1 MDVLQYVRTFL
12 GHSVPLWQVLA
23 VVLPTYIYLV
33 SNKGNKKYVTP
44 SKHNE
49 KVHTDKNQEKANV
62 MSKTTEITRNDK
74 LDEHDDDSDDD
85 YNDDDEDMV
94 LNHPVRN
101 DYSVLKFNP
110 DIQCKM
116 LLCVNMELSMDK
128 GKIAAQC
135 GHGTLG
141 AYLLA
146 KKYCN
151 SAVQIW
157 YNFGY
162 EKIIN

>member
-1 MDVLQYVRTFL
+1 MDVLRNLLKYP
-12 GHSVPLWQVLA
+12 VPLWQVL
-23 VVLPTYIYLV
+23 LV
-33 SNKGNKKYVTP
+33 AIPMYMLFTRDNKKNVSVSKVDVHGNADENVEKTITKSNICYVT
-44 SKHNE
+44 SSIKIKE
-49 KVHTDKNQEKANV
+49 
-62 MSKTTEITRNDK
+62 
-74 LDEHDDDSDDD
+74 DDDNDEDD
-85 YNDDDEDMV
+85 DDDEDMI
-94 LNHPVRN
+94 LSHPIRN

-151 SAVQIW
+151 SAVDIW
-157 YNFGY
+157 YHFG
-162 EKIIN
+162 

>member
-1 MDVLQYVRTFL
+1 MEIVQYTRNL
-12 GHSVPLWQVLA
+12 LLYPVPLWHIL
-23 VVLPTYIYLV
+23 VVALPTYLYFFS
-33 SNKGNKKYVTP
+33 SNRNKKIASQIHGTNDSV
-44 SKHNE
+44 
-49 KVHTDKNQEKANV
+49 ANKERKSSAPKEEV
-62 MSKTTEITRNDK
+62 KKCDEIED
-74 LDEHDDDSDDD
+74 DEDEDEDE
-85 YNDDDEDMV
+85 DEDMV
-94 LNHPVRN
+94 LNHQVRD
-101 DYSVLKFNP
+101 DYSILKLNP

-157 YNFGY
+157 ENFG
-162 EKIIN
+162 

>member
-1 MDVLQYVRTFL
+1 MDVIRNLL
-12 GHSVPLWQVLA
+12 GYSVPLWQVLA
-23 VVLPTYIYLV
+23 IVLPTLIYAF
-33 SNKGNKKYVTP
+33 GNKSTYKNVTP
-44 SKHNE
+44 SKHTVNINSG
-49 KVHTDKNQEKANV
+49 KNQEETNT
-62 MSKTTEITRNDK
+62 MSKVTEITHNDK
-74 LDEHDDDSDDD
+74 LDELKDDDDDD
-85 YNDDDEDMV
+85 NDDDDEDMV
-94 LNHPVRN
+94 LNHPVRD
-101 DYSVLKFNP
+101 DYSVLKFNS

-162 EKIIN
+162 GAII